1 MGGVFGLVRAS
12 SITLFFTCAFVGVG
26 SASCIDLQNSQPLM
40 FRGRLEFVVFPGS
53 PNFADVRKGDH
64 PEPTYILRLSDPIC
78 ITGDDFADPSRM
90 FSIVHLVPS
99 DATAGALRGLVGAEV
114 DVVLK
119 EPMAAHTGHH
129 HAPLVAWVETVSKA
143 ADMTAEYGAA
153 ARTVRGFYDALAAGN
168 GDQAAA
174 FIVPERRIGPF
185 SPAAMTDFYGGLVE
199 PLRVIS
205 VDVAGP
211 GAFLVRYEFRSRA
224 GRCNGRAIVST
235 VSRGGANYILSI
247 RALDRC

>member
-1 MGGVFGLVRAS
+1 
-12 SITLFFTCAFVGVG
+12 
-26 SASCIDLQNSQPLM
+26 M

-53 PNFADVRKGDH
+53 PNFANVRKGDY

-90 FSIVHLVPS
+90 FSTIHLVPS
-99 DATAGALRGLVGAEV
+99 DPTAGALRALVGREV
-114 DVVLK
+114 DVTLK
-119 EPMAAHTGHH
+119 EPMAANTGHH

-143 ADMTAEYGAA
+143 ADMTAEYGTAA
-153 ARTVRGFYDALAAGN
+153 TTVRGFYDALAAGS
-168 GDQAAA
+168 GEQASA
-174 FIVPERRIGPF
+174 FIVPERRNGPF
-185 SPAAMTDFYGGLVE
+185 SPSAMTAFYGGLLE
-199 PLRVIS
+199 PLQVIS
-205 VDVAGP
+205 IDPSGP
-211 GAFLVRYEFRSRA
+211 RTFLVRYQFRSRA